1 MAEQTTESTKTTG
14 FRQAFAQTN
23 DSNVFHN
30 KTRGN
35 NKNTKGVKFK
45 KKSLDIFK
53 KYYNGA
59 GAAIKNLSFNGK
71 YCFSIKER
79 SEDFKKS
86 FEEVVETSAPIGK
99 TIDFNWIV
107 SHYDPK
113 EEELSKAKGPVDF
126 WRQALGED
134 QRFASYGEASISV
147 DFSKLD
153 LLKEEN
159 NADNV
164 LYPYGVFFFSDEP
177 TPHNH
182 LRAAVAC
189 YPDRFNHMKF
199 NNNFEP
205 ITDYTNVNLNVQF
218 RNHGRF
224 VIFFVNAEEYKE
236 ESDTYVPD
244 ITTIVIEVT
253 AEKEDGIVKKIS
265 VTDSAEYK
273 NTADYENDEDFALY
287 IAKKVYYRY
296 VTPFGANT
304 HTIADYLYI
313 VGGDPRKYDL
323 SIPQTPK
330 FEKAIQA
337 IEEKK
342 AQKKAES
349 EDTDQTVKST
359 KSKKGKGKK
368 GSKKDEAEAK
378 ITEAP
383 VEEKFSDSASITAD
397 DALDACSAETTSETT
412 EQVNSD
418 EAASSEEKTK

>member
-1 MAEQTTESTKTTG
+1 MAVEQTTESTKPTG

-23 DSNVFHN
+23 DSTKFHN
-30 KTRGN
+30 NKGRGN
-35 NKNTKGVKFK
+35 NKNTKGGKFK
-45 KKSLDIFK
+45 KKSLDAFK
-53 KYYNGA
+53 KHYDGA
-59 GAAIKNLSFNGK
+59 GAIKALTFNGK
-71 YCFSIKER
+71 YCFSIKDQ
-79 SEDFKKS
+79 SEDFKKD
-86 FEEVVETSAPIGK
+86 FEEAVEASAPIGK
-99 TIDFNWIV
+99 SVDFSWIV
-107 SHYDPK
+107 SHYNPT

-126 WRQALGED
+126 WRQTLGND
-134 QRFASYGEASISV
+134 HRFASYGEASISV

-153 LLKEEN
+153 LLKEEHSI
-159 NADNV
+159 DNV
-164 LYPYGVFFFSDEP
+164 LYPYGIFFFSDEP
-177 TPHNH
+177 TPRNH

-189 YPDRFNHMKF
+189 YPDRFNRMKF

-205 ITDYTNVNLNVQF
+205 ITDYKNVNLNVQF

-224 VIFFVNAEEYKE
+224 VIFFVSAEEYKE

-244 ITTIVIEVT
+244 INTIVIEVT
-253 AEKEDGIVKKIS
+253 AEKEDGVITKIA

-273 NTADYENDEDFALY
+273 VTADYENGEDFASY
-287 IAKKVYYRY
+287 MAKNVYYRY

-342 AQKKAES
+342 AQKKAAS
-349 EDTDQTVKST
+349 DDADPTAKSA
-359 KSKKGKGKK
+359 KGKKGKGKGK
-368 GSKKDEAEAK
+368 KSSKKDE
-378 ITEAP
+378 TP
-383 VEEKFSDSASITAD
+383 VEDDGPFVTEEPISAD
-397 DALDACSAETTSETT
+397 DALDACPTETTSETT

-418 EAASSEEKTK
+418 EAAGSEEN

>member
-23 DSNVFHN
+23 DSKAFHN
-30 KTRGN
+30 KVRGN
-35 NKNTKGVKFK
+35 NKNTKGGKFK
-45 KKSLDIFK
+45 KKSLDVFK
-53 KYYNGA
+53 KYYDGA
-59 GAAIKNLSFNGK
+59 GAINSLSFNGK
-71 YCFSIKER
+71 YCFSIKEQ
-79 SEDFKKS
+79 SEDFKKA
-86 FEEVVETSAPIGK
+86 FEEVVEVSTPIGK
-99 TIDFNWIV
+99 TVDFNWIV
-107 SHYDPK
+107 SHYNPT

-126 WRQALGED
+126 WRQTLGEE

-153 LLKEEN
+153 LLKEEHSV
-159 NADNV
+159 DNI
-164 LYPYGVFFFSDEP
+164 LYPYGIFFFSDEP
-177 TPHNH
+177 TPRNH

-189 YPDRFNHMKF
+189 YPDRFNRMKF

-224 VIFFVNAEEYKE
+224 VIFFVGAEEYKE
-236 ESDTYVPD
+236 DLDIYVPD

-253 AEKEDGIVKKIS
+253 AEKEDGIIKKIS

-273 NTADYENDEDFALY
+273 TTADYENNEDFAMFM
-287 IAKKVYYRY
+287 AKKVYYRY

-304 HTIADYLYI
+304 HTIADYLFI
-313 VGGDPRKYDL
+313 VGGDPRNYDL
-323 SIPQTPK
+323 SIPNTPK

-342 AQKKAES
+342 AQKKSNSDES
-349 EDTDQTVKST
+349 EKPTGKGKKS
-359 KSKKGKGKK
+359 SKGKGKK
-368 GSKKDEAEAK
+368 TSKKDETAAVTSEEAVTVAHADDEQ
-378 ITEAP
+378 I
-383 VEEKFSDSASITAD
+383 SAD
-397 DALDACSAETTSETT
+397 DALDACPTEETIETT

-418 EAASSEEKTK
+418 EAAGSEEN

>member
-23 DSNVFHN
+23 DSKVFHN
-30 KTRGN
+30 KVRGN
-35 NKNTKGVKFK
+35 NKNTKGSGKFK
-45 KKSLDIFK
+45 KKSLDAFK
-53 KYYNGA
+53 KHYDGV
-59 GAAIKNLSFNGK
+59 GAIKALTFNGK

-86 FEEVVETSAPIGK
+86 FEEAVEASAPIGK
-99 TIDFNWIV
+99 TVDFNWIV
-107 SHYDPK
+107 SHYNPT
-113 EEELSKAKGPVDF
+113 EEDLAKAKGPVNF
-126 WRQALGED
+126 WRQTLGEE

-153 LLKEEN
+153 LLKEEHSI
-159 NADNV
+159 DNI
-164 LYPYGVFFFSDEP
+164 LYPYGIFFFSDEP
-177 TPHNH
+177 TPRNH

-189 YPDRFNHMKF
+189 YPERFNRMKF

-205 ITDYTNVNLNVQF
+205 ITDYRNVNLNVQF

-224 VIFFVNAEEYKE
+224 VIFFVSAEEYKE

-244 ITTIVIEVT
+244 INTIVIEVT
-253 AEKEDGIVKKIS
+253 AEKEDGVITKIS

-273 NTADYENDEDFALY
+273 VTADYENGEDFASY
-287 IAKKVYYRY
+287 MAKNVYYRY

-304 HTIADYLYI
+304 HTIADYLFI

-342 AQKKAES
+342 AQKKVASDDAEKPAK
-349 EDTDQTVKST
+349 TGKG
-359 KSKKGKGKK
+359 KKGKGKK
-368 GSKKDEAEAK
+368 SAKKDEPSV
-378 ITEAP
+378 TEAP
-383 VEEKFSDSASITAD
+383 VEDEAAVTEEPISAD
-397 DALDACSAETTSETT
+397 DALDACEPTCETT
-412 EQVNSD
+412 EQAKTD
-418 EAASSEEKTK
+418 EAAGSEEN